1 MGRMP
6 RAPHGVQNTPAPRVL
21 CFTRSSPILPAAQA
35 EDQLLLFLVLRKS
48 SSPSEG
54 KQPALLCITTDPT
67 PPDSSGMALAIGIWP
82 TAAVAVIGRCPH
94 KAVILWFYIYF
105 PNGAAALESIQHKWF
120 PSWSSRSFSKPPS
133 LLLSAWPIVLL
144 DPLEGEGAVCVNPLL
159 TGHLVP
165 ASIPRSR
172 WPGTGVGSHMSQ
184 FWLGMNTCCAC
195 CVPQR
200 GPWLPPSPASH
211 TPQHNHLSR
220 PQANR
225 LAWDIGSL
233 SALVQLKPSALP
245 PSENGGPPTML
256 HLLPNVFSPFFLRT
270 L

>member
-1 MGRMP
+1 M
-6 RAPHGVQNTPAPRVL
+6 APT
-21 CFTRSSPILPAAQA
+21 
-35 EDQLLLFLVLRKS
+35 
-48 SSPSEG
+48 
-54 KQPALLCITTDPT
+54 
-67 PPDSSGMALAIGIWP
+67 IGIWP
-82 TAAVAVIGRCPH
+82 TAAVAVIGRCPP

-133 LLLSAWPIVLL
+133 LLLSAWPIVLV

-172 WPGTGVGSHMSQ
+172 WPGAGVGSHMSR

-200 GPWLPPSPASH
+200 GPWTPPSSASH
-211 TPQHNHLSR
+211 TPQHNHLSG

-225 LAWDIGSL
+225 LAWDRGPL

-245 PSENGGPPTML
+245 PPSENGGRPTML